1 MPKNV
6 RDLGK
11 LITAK
16 GFNSCPKPNKL
27 PNLVTLKERSK
38 RICPK
43 VIEVWNTHVRY
54 NFWGVVINK
63 TAYHLGRCSIRLLL
77 LTSYMDR
84 LFLL

>member
-54 NFWGVVINK
+54 NFWGGCHKQNSLP
-63 TAYHLGRCSIRLLL
+63 LGPMQHSSPSTYKLHG
-77 LTSYMDR
+77 
-84 LFLL
+84 